1 MIYSICIYSICNLEE
16 ATISHALEDSA
27 YICAKASTVTNE
39 RPPQQLTADTQPA
52 AAPQGSPAGVSL
64 GAGELARVSEALLA
78 NAIWVK
84 SLHSQLLAKTEA
96 LAARDVEL
104 ARANLALDV
113 QAENLARMGQELD
126 QLRAIY
132 ASPYW
137 RVIRALRGASRA
149 ANSLMRRSQA
159 RLTLR
164 PAPSLPIEEVPH
176 HDRNTRNVFELT
188 ADARLICAQIKAA
201 LTKRNQRR

>member
-1 MIYSICIYSICNLEE
+1 VN
-16 ATISHALEDSA
+16 
-27 YICAKASTVTNE
+27 
-39 RPPQQLTADTQPA
+39 
-52 AAPQGSPAGVSL
+52 
-64 GAGELARVSEALLA
+64 EALLA

-126 QLRAIY
+126 ELRAIY

-137 RVIRALRGASRA
+137 RVIRVLRGASRA
-149 ANSLMRRSQA
+149 ATSLMRRLRA
-159 RLTLR
+159 RRTLR
-164 PAPSLPIEEVPH
+164 PAPSPPIEEFPQD
-176 HDRNTRNVFELT
+176 DRNTRNPFELT
-188 ADARLICAQIKAA
+188 PGARMIYAQIKAA
-201 LTKRNQRR
+201 LTKRNQGG